1 MPELILNNGIA
12 MPQLG
17 FGTIQQFGEQ
27 ITDNV
32 AFALNNGYK
41 LIDTANRYGNE
52 VEVGLGL
59 KNPGSSARNIFSKQ
73 SSVPPF
79 TRTTA
84 LLTERLSGLV
94 WTISI

>member
-1 MPELILNNGIA
+1 MSTIILNNGVE

-17 FGTIQQFGEQ
+17 FGTIMQFGEQ

-59 KNPGSSARNIFSKQ
+59 KK
-73 SSVPPF
+73 
-79 TRTTA
+79 
-84 LLTERLSGLV
+84 SGLPR
-94 WTISI
+94 